1 MTATTGAIPK
11 KEGRRRWGAGQGDK
25 DMEENDDRKQRKKQN

>member
-1 MTATTGAIPK
+1 MTGAIPK
-11 KEGRRRWGAGQGDK
+11 KEGGRRWGVGQGDK